1 LPPRYVHNIGSSP
14 AGVVKKLSK
23 ACEKL
28 NNKKRTKPGDISPVT
43 DLDRLLK
50 PVQVNDVL
58 KGPALRAVELP
69 RDLFR

>member
-1 LPPRYVHNIGSSP
+1 
-14 AGVVKKLSK
+14 LSK
-23 ACEKL
+23 VCEKL

-43 DLDRLLK
+43 DLDQLLK